1 MPLPRAPRNVMKRR
15 HDVGRLSHG
24 DEEAIDH
31 RAMAKDDRVPE
42 GWQPILADLERRH
55 AEAHTM
61 GGSDRLAR
69 QHAAGRLDVRQR
81 IAALLDPGSFV
92 ELGALVGG
100 EAQIPADGFV
110 AGTGLIDGRDV
121 VVGGEDF
128 TVLGGSIG
136 IRAHAKR
143 YRVAELALQERRP
156 LVLLLDG
163 AGERAQ
169 NAVERYPRTPND
181 LQMLARLS
189 GLVPTVVVIL
199 GPSAGHSALAAPLA
213 DYVVMT
219 TAACAFTA
227 GPPLV
232 QAATGEVTS
241 KEELGGSAVQAASGL
256 AHAVAPD
263 DASALALARGYLA
276 YFPSSAWQ
284 YPPRHASV
292 GGRFADAG
300 ERRLDTILDVIPAD
314 QKKAY
319 DMHAVLRLLAD
330 GGEVLEV
337 QPGYGRSILTVL
349 AHLGGEP
356 VAIVASQPLVKAG
369 AIDAEAADKAA
380 RFVEIADA
388 FHLPVVFLADT
399 PGVLVGKVSE
409 RQGILRRAMRMFAAQ
424 ARMRGVKIHVTL
436 RKVYGVASCLMG
448 MNPFDGQTAALSFPS
463 GRIAAMP
470 ATGASDAV
478 AADDALRQQLKESEL
493 VGVYRPA
500 DGMSYDDVIDPR
512 ELRNRVLHALR
523 LGRGRTEDAPRPV
536 ARTGIL
542 P

>member
-1 MPLPRAPRNVMKRR
+1 MATDDARIPAAWQPMIDDLARR
-15 HDVGRLSHG
+15 QSD
-24 DEEAIDH
+24 A
-31 RAMAKDDRVPE
+31 RAMGGPE
-42 GWQPILADLERRH
+42 
-55 AEAHTM
+55 
-61 GGSDRLAR
+61 RLAR
-69 QHAAGRLDVRQR
+69 QQAAGRLDARQR

-92 ELGALVGG
+92 ELGTLVGG
-100 EAQIPADGFV
+100 EAQIPADGFI

-121 VVGGEDF
+121 VVGAEDF

-143 YRVAELALQERRP
+143 YRIAELALQERRP

-169 NAVERYPRTPND
+169 NAFERYPRSPND

-199 GPSAGHSALAAPLA
+199 GPSAGHGALAAPLA
-213 DYVVMT
+213 DFVVMT
-219 TAACAFTA
+219 AGACAFTA

-232 QAATGEVTS
+232 QGATGEVTT

-256 AHAVAPD
+256 AHEVAPD
-263 DASALALARGYLA
+263 DRSALALARRYLGF
-276 YFPSSAWQ
+276 FPSSAWQ
-284 YPPRHASV
+284 RPPDHPSR
-292 GGRFADAG
+292 GGRFDDAG
-300 ERRLDTILDVIPAD
+300 ERRLDSILEVIPAD

-319 DMHAVLRLLAD
+319 DMLGVLRLLVD
-330 GGEVLEV
+330 GGDLLEV
-337 QPGYGRSILTVL
+337 QPGFGRSILTVL

-356 VAIVASQPLVKAG
+356 VAIVASQPTVKAG
-369 AIDAEAADKAA
+369 AIDAEAADKAG

-388 FHLPVVFLADT
+388 FHLPVLFLADT
-399 PGVLVGKVSE
+399 PGVLVGRVSE
-409 RQGILRRAMRMFAAQ
+409 RQGILRHAMRMFAAQ
-424 ARMRGVKIHVTL
+424 ARMQGVKIHVTL
-436 RKVYGVASCLMG
+436 RKVYSVASCLMG
-448 MNPFDGQTAALSFPS
+448 MNPFDGQTAALAFPS

-470 ATGASDAV
+470 ASGASDAV
-478 AADDALRQQLKESEL
+478 GADAELRQQLDASEL

-523 LGRGRTEDAPRPV
+523 LGRGRNGDVAPQPV